1 MAKTKYRTCLGQSQR
16 LKIKAFSK
24 PERHGSRRENQG
36 IFKNRGSPHASHLQI
51 LLRNIPSPKQQ
62 QNVRPL
68 VKSQRF
74 KGEAREP
81 PVKSRHFKK
90 QRLSARVPFANS
102 PRLYSY
108 AEAATKRP
116 CLNDASLMRF
126 GQVNVHG
133 RENPVFSSG
142 VSGVIPPRA
151 RAERSWR
158 QLRAQFFLCFL
169 GCFQLGN
176 LKMSHI
182 LVFDDTLEV

>member
-1 MAKTKYRTCLGQSQR
+1 
-16 LKIKAFSK
+16 
-24 PERHGSRRENQG
+24 
-36 IFKNRGSPHASHLQI
+36 
-51 LLRNIPSPKQQ
+51 
-62 QNVRPL
+62 
-68 VKSQRF
+68 
-74 KGEAREP
+74 
-81 PVKSRHFKK
+81 
-90 QRLSARVPFANS
+90 
-102 PRLYSY
+102 
-108 AEAATKRP
+108 
-116 CLNDASLMRF
+116 MRF

-182 LVFDDTLEV
+182 WVFDDTLEVENFFTPKTIFSNLRLFILKNYNK